1 MARAKRAGVK
11 SAARKADENWGL
23 GVPSIEAT
31 VSTFAKAYLRILG
44 NQS

>member
-23 GVPSIEAT
+23 GIPSIEAT
-31 VSTFAKAYLRILG
+31 VSTFAKPYLRIFRI
-44 NQS
+44 QS

>member
-23 GVPSIEAT
+23 GIPSIQAT
-31 VSTFAKAYLRILG
+31 VSTFAKTYLRILR